1 MNILFELSKEH
12 PTLPK
17 NEIFACLTAEDISYI
32 INETNK
38 DVLNISIDTNIDLI
52 KDVTSRL
59 SYTFYI
65 DELFFSCSNSIN
77 EIKKNAKKH
86 FVDLPGSIAI
96 RYKNTS
102 KNKNSQEIIKEIVEI
117 YTKNK
122 KVNLTNPDNE
132 IRVFITDSIIYVGK
146 KISVIDRSQYEKR
159 KVQFRPY
166 FSPISLHPK
175 IARALVN
182 LSGVRK
188 NEKLLDPFCGTG
200 GILLEAGLIGAR
212 VIGSDIEEK
221 MIYGSKETLDFYK
234 LKNYQLFCSDIGNIK
249 KHVDF
254 VDAIVTDLPYGKAT
268 TTKGENMDKLYMRA
282 FEVFAE
288 ILKEKKKAVIGL
300 SDQKWIKKSQKSLE
314 LLEIHEFRAH
324 KSLTRYFA
332 VFEKQP

>member
-12 PTLPK
+12 PTLPQ

-32 INETNK
+32 INETNN
-38 DVLNISIDTNIDLI
+38 DILNISTNTDIDLVKNI
-52 KDVTSRL
+52 VSRL
-59 SYTFYI
+59 SHTFYV
-65 DELFFSCSNSIN
+65 DELFFSCSNSID
-77 EIKKNAKKH
+77 EIKKNAKKY
-86 FVDLPGSIAI
+86 FIDLPGSIAI

-102 KNKNSQEIIKEIVEI
+102 KNKNSQEIIKIIQEI
-117 YTKNK
+117 YTRNK
-122 KVNLTNPDNE
+122 KVNLTDPDNE
-132 IRVFITDSIIYVGK
+132 IRVFITDLKVYVGK
-146 KISVIDRSQYEKR
+146 KIIVIDRSQYEKR

-182 LSGVRK
+182 LSCVKK
-188 NEKLLDPFCGTG
+188 NETLLDPFCGTG
-200 GILLEAGLIGAR
+200 GILLEAGLIGAK

-234 LKNYQLFCSDIGNIK
+234 LKNYQLFCSDIGDIK
-249 KHVDF
+249 KHINY

-268 TTKGENMDKLYMRA
+268 TTKGEDMNKLYTRT
-282 FEVFAE
+282 FEVLPE
-288 ILKEKKKAVIGL
+288 ILKEKKKAVIGI
-300 SDQKWIKKSQKSLE
+300 SDKKWVKLQNSLK
-314 LLEIHEFRAH
+314 LLEVYEFKAH